1 MGLLKLFKETALERI
16 QQGADEMR
24 RMIND
29 FNFEDA
35 EREVRNTISEV
46 VTKLRKHI
54 QNLTDKY
61 VIDVAYDRDT
71 QILTSTI
78 EDRVLT
84 ITVRLDSTTIKST
97 HTTRVT
103 IPDDVDLTK
112 MVQKYDAEQKKMF
125 FIFKKL
131 ILTEENVENEEEQIF
146 EVEIPQEE
154 VTEQSIPVVEEEIII
169 PTAIVEDEIAETPQ
183 VADTTASTFTFANVE
198 IQDDSEPVCY
208 FDPVQEKLHSVEE
221 VNGEV
226 DMSEDIR
233 ARLLPIM
240 DLDGQMLAW
249 REDGWS
255 YRKIGRVV
263 GMSDKKVAKI
273 INSLIT
279 EA

>member
-1 MGLLKLFKETALERI
+1 MGLLKLFKEAALERI

-84 ITVRLDSTTIKST
+84 ITVRLDSTTIQST
-97 HTTRVT
+97 NTTSVT
-103 IPDDVDLTK
+103 IPNDVDLTR

-131 ILTEENVENEEEQIF
+131 VINDENVSDEEERIF
-146 EVEIPQEE
+146 EVEIPHEE
-154 VTEQSIPVVEEEIII
+154 PMEAPMPVVEEEIVI
-169 PTAIVEDEIAETPQ
+169 PTAIMDDEDDEVVEGDH
-183 VADTTASTFTFANVE
+183 VDTFASTVDRE
-198 IQDDSEPVCY
+198 EEMEPMCF
-208 FDPVQEKLHSVEE
+208 FDPFEEKILQLT
-221 VNGEV
+221 
-226 DMSEDIR
+226 DMTSDIDADIANR
-233 ARLLPIM
+233 IIPIF
-240 DLDGQMLAW
+240 DLDAQMVSW
-249 REDGWS
+249 REEGWS

-263 GMSDKKVAKI
+263 GISDKKVAKI
-273 INSLIT
+273 INSLMS
-279 EA
+279 E

>member
-84 ITVRLDSTTIKST
+84 ITVRLDSTTIQST
-97 HTTRVT
+97 NTTRVT

-154 VTEQSIPVVEEEIII
+154 VAQQSIPVVEEEIII